1 MEADTIDGM
10 KHGPDPHSR
19 RRRPAEIIGHAVW
32 LYHVVTSTK
41 SSSGFQGIQRFL
53 WRTVD
58 QDGVVRGQAFRHR
71 PVRLG
76 RRALIVK
83 RRAAAAGV
91 PSVTQKRA
99 PAFIVWQI
107 EPLHR

>member
-10 KHGPDPHSR
+10 KHGPDPHYR

-53 WRTVD
+53 WRTVETASCAAKPFATGLSD
-58 QDGVVRGQAFRHR
+58 W
-71 PVRLG
+71 
-76 RRALIVK
+76 
-83 RRAAAAGV
+83 AAA
-91 PSVTQKRA
+91 R
-99 PAFIVWQI
+99 
-107 EPLHR
+107 